1 MVMKS
6 GALVDVAITRNS
18 VAINGKVNAA
28 LVTIGSIFSVELD
41 CIQEPWMLA
50 RAASILHEYT
60 GPDGKTWMGEIR
72 AGDMIINVVKLE
84 PIAAG
89 SSTFSDGANIKLPV
103 FDTDVRVL
111 NLILAEVVMKA
122 TRHKPAY
129 KRYTLSARDRDIVN
143 SASGVVAD

>member
-1 MVMKS
+1 MKS

-28 LVTIGSIFSVELD
+28 LVTIGSISSVEID

-50 RAASILHEYT
+50 RATSILHEYT
-60 GPDGKTWMGEIR
+60 GPDDKTWMGEIR